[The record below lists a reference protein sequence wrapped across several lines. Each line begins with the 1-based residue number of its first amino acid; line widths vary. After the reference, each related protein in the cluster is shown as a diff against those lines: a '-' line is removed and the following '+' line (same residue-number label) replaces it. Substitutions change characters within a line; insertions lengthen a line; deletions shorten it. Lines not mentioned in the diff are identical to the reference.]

1 MSLTEEER
9 KIIVGLEFEKARK
22 AFAQTAELRKLG
34 YWDTVANRLYYAVFH
49 AVSALLIRDGHK
61 VNTHKGAISAFG
73 LNYIRTGLLPHPFC
87 FAMMPKRRNFAAIY
101 KQNEVICHICFL
113 QNQYRKGIPT
123 RWPTRCQ
130 TPYSTSFWRMTA
142 MRVWP

>member
-9 KIIVGLEFEKARK
+9 KIIVGLELEKARK

-73 LNYIRTGLLPHPFC
+73 LNYIRTGVLPQELGRLYSDLQIMRNNSDYNC
-87 FAMMPKRRNFAAIY
+87 SYDVTREEIEPKIEQAERFIARIS
-101 KQNEVICHICFL
+101 ELVGDI
-113 QNQYRKGIPT
+113 
-123 RWPTRCQ
+123 
-130 TPYSTSFWRMTA
+130 
-142 MRVWP
+142 